1 VTVAQQSST
10 YHGRPFQRTTGSFN
24 SIQQNYESIRTSDTW
39 THIAVTWDA
48 DATYNYNSVNYEGN
62 QTIYVNGTKVGDGT
76 STMPGH
82 NGIGT
87 NNEMDYDRSND
98 LTKVYLG
105 TLSPSHGM
113 ANMIMNDLAI
123 WSSALNDNNITAIY
137 NNGTPIDLTTASGNY
152 NQQSNLVGYWKMEN
166 NTNDSSSN
174 SNSLSLYADTTYV
187 NDTPST

>member
-1 VTVAQQSST
+1 
-10 YHGRPFQRTTGSFN
+10 
-24 SIQQNYESIRTSDTW
+24 
-39 THIAVTWDA
+39 
-48 DATYNYNSVNYEGN
+48 
-62 QTIYVNGTKVGDGT
+62 
-76 STMPGH
+76 MPGH